1 MSGGAVLA
9 PAGGKS
15 VCVCVTVILT
25 SYDFDGTQQLSV
37 DEVTL
42 ALKSAATGVCK
53 LYNKKFPREELIEQ
67 LVTEVFRQIGGVT
80 ATELSLFRIS
90 VLTEQLRNH
99 PDILCW
105 YNAFGEPP
113 QHDLQKHDVVF
124 TEVDFQ
130 KENMVSYGSLCL

>member
-1 MSGGAVLA
+1 MCVRVCMC
-9 PAGGKS
+9 